1 LQPRISGLS
10 RRGFNV
16 WRSRVAPSC
25 SQHLHLSWERSEK
38 FSCIQ
43 PRHAAL
49 IGCISL
55 AGAQARPEQQDRS
68 GVLGRWGAFP
78 PPSLA
83 LRAVALPMMLKRVDH
98 HCPARDSLWRLLA
111 PLLHSKRLSSSR
123 YLSHGSHYGHYD
135 DNCASGSQLAQV
147 HVWVSK
153 ALSS

>member
-1 LQPRISGLS
+1 MQPRISGLS

-78 PPSLA
+78 APSLA
-83 LRAVALPMMLKRVDH
+83 LRAVALPDDAEASR
-98 HCPARDSLWRLLA
+98 P
-111 PLLHSKRLSSSR
+111 PLPSKRLT
-123 YLSHGSHYGHYD
+123 LATLGSP
-135 DNCASGSQLAQV
+135 A
-147 HVWVSK
+147 
-153 ALSS
+153 ALKEALELPLPLPRFPLWPL